1 MTKEQLRN
9 YRKIKNEQ
17 AQIEH
22 RLRNLE
28 NRPESEEEIL
38 RPLREL
44 YRSKLETL
52 VEAQLAIENAIKKL
66 NPVERTLIRL
76 RYFDGLPWFKVA
88 AGIHYSESEAY
99 RIHGDALRKLRKI
112 ERL

>member
-9 YRKIKNEQ
+9 YRTIKKEHR
-17 AQIEH
+17 QIEQ

-38 RPLREL
+38 RPLREF
-44 YRSKLETL
+44 YASKLEEL
-52 VEAQLAIENAIKKL
+52 VKAQLAIERAIETL
-66 NPVERTLIRL
+66 NPVERDLIRL
-76 RYFDGLPWFKVA
+76 RYIDGLPWFKVA

-99 RIHGDALRKLRKI
+99 RIHGDALRKLKKM
-112 ERL
+112 